1 MWDSSIDRLAR
12 EHRSRRTGFRR
23 SNSFFRQYYRWLV
36 LESFYLAPSSS
47 PGEGSSG
54 GVIEVAA
61 NLTFSSRATL
71 LMAEDRGD
79 TLPDKPR
86 SRGR

>member
-1 MWDSSIDRLAR
+1 M
-12 EHRSRRTGFRR
+12 
-23 SNSFFRQYYRWLV
+23 LV